1 MEPPTH
7 TVEAFDLELACNG
20 CNGPCRAGDLTRLG
34 ICPDCHGV
42 RACKHCGTVMQ
53 LDATGHCEWCCEG
66 VFVPAD
72 AHADL
77 AALADATFALMVA
90 ESGAPA
96 LDALPWEPWC
106 GVETY
111 GAAA

>member
-1 MEPPTH
+1 MLAPSHDDPDTH
-7 TVEAFDLELACNG
+7 LPCACCG
-20 CNGPCRAGDLTRLG
+20 VPSDTLTRLG

-42 RACKHCGTVMQ
+42 HACKHCGTVMQ
-53 LDATGHCEWCCEG
+53 LDATGHCEWCCDG

-90 ESGAPA
+90 ESDAPA